1 MGEMRKGIV
10 NYKTERMGKCEG
22 EETTHITN
30 TKRKKDRRTI
40 SEATKKKHS
49 KEKWVDKW
57 QKMVYNTVFET
68 KEKSSLATFMN
79 QDTHIEVL

>member
-1 MGEMRKGIV
+1 MDKNCTPDELAEAI
-10 NYKTERMGKCEG
+10 NDYQLYKYD
-22 EETTHITN
+22 
-30 TKRKKDRRTI
+30 DRVSI